1 MSLFSAFENVYQ
13 TPVQEQGEEKGIH
26 VGGWYTLLLS
36 SHYPIV
42 VSDYQQVWAGCENRL
57 KGYVGYI

>member
-42 VSDYQQVWAGCENRL
+42 VSDYQQV
-57 KGYVGYI
+57 

>member
-13 TPVQEQGEEKGIH
+13 TPVQEQ
-26 VGGWYTLLLS
+26 GGWYTLLLS